1 MLEKAGELH
10 GFVNVCSQDGKIMF
24 FDKTIN
30 NVFIIEISVM
40 RQASYG
46 KKKLII
52 FIFIFIIIHFILSY
66 FILFFLLRAFL
77 LVSGTYGTLNF
88 FS

>member
-24 FDKTIN
+24 FDKGTKN
-30 NVFIIEISVM
+30 F
-40 RQASYG
+40 
-46 KKKLII
+46 
-52 FIFIFIIIHFILSY
+52 Y
-66 FILFFLLRAFL
+66 FYFCFYFYLFLFFLLRAFL
-77 LVSGTYGTLNF
+77 LVWGTYGTLNF